1 MELRTVDP
9 RALRTNPANPRRTV
23 ASPEADAMLAA
34 SIAAIGI
41 IQPPLVRTD
50 GDELAIVAGHRRVA
64 AAIATD
70 LSGIQVLVTEVADGS
85 DDMRALSEN
94 IVRAALNPVD
104 QWRAVESLLARNWT
118 EAAIATALAL
128 PVRTVQKLH
137 LLGRIHP
144 KMLDT
149 MAAGDMPREEL
160 LRIIASAPLEEQAS
174 VWKKHKPR
182 KGSGVVWHEVA
193 RALSKRHMMAK
204 EACFGDDLAKAYGI
218 VWQEDL
224 FAPADEDGRYTT
236 DVEAF
241 FGAQMEWLREN
252 LPPRGVVLETDA
264 YGRGQLPKGAERVW
278 SGSVKKDDR
287 SGWYL
292 DPTSGRV
299 ESISY
304 RIPKPAAKG
313 RGGDDETAETPLAQ
327 RPRPPITKKGA
338 SLLGELRTQALHEAL
353 ATAPIEGSTLMA
365 LLILGYAGTNIAIAS
380 GRATSPP
387 GFTGASDIARHVF
400 VEGALT
406 DDPEVLQKAGRQML
420 IEILSCQENRTNSGI
435 AAGLA
440 GQAIGADNFLP
451 NLATSDFLATLSRS
465 VIEKAAAENGI
476 APKPRLRETRDGLI
490 QKFAKEGRFFHPI
503 ASFAPDGDELQSF
516 LTRARTPVPS
526 DLDSSDDSDDP
537 PFDVDPDPEADQPDD
552 VEAAA

>member
-9 RALRTNPANPRRTV
+9 RVLRTNPANPRRSLV
-23 ASPEADAMLAA
+23 SPEADAMLAA
-34 SIAAIGI
+34 SITAIGI

-50 GDELAIVAGHRRVA
+50 GDELVIVAGHRRVA
-64 AAIATD
+64 AAIATA
-70 LSGIQVLVTEVADGS
+70 LAGIEVLVTKAADGS
-85 DDMRALSEN
+85 DEMRALSEN

-104 QWRAVESLLARNWT
+104 QWRAMELLLARNWT

-160 LRIIASAPLEEQAS
+160 LRTIASAPLEEQAS

-182 KGSGVVWHEVA
+182 KGNGVVWHELA
-193 RALSKRHMMAK
+193 RALSRRRMMAK

-252 LPPRGVVLETDA
+252 LPPKGSVLEIDG

-278 SGSVKKDDR
+278 SGSARKDDH

-304 RIPKPAAKG
+304 RISKPTAKR
-313 RGGDDETAETPLAQ
+313 RGGGEEAEAPVAQ

-353 ATAPIEGSTLMA
+353 ATAPIEDSTLMA
-365 LLILGYAGTNIAIAS
+365 LLILGYAGSNVAISS
-380 GRATSPP
+380 GRASSPY
-387 GFTGASDIARHVF
+387 GFAGKAEIARHVF

-406 DDPEVLQKAGRQML
+406 DDPAVLQKTARQML
-420 IEILSCQENRTNSGI
+420 VEILSCREDRTNSGV
-435 AAGLA
+435 AARLA

-451 NLATSDFLATLSRS
+451 NLATSDFLATLSRPI
-465 VIEKAAAENGI
+465 IEKAAVENGI
-476 APKPRLRETRDGLI
+476 APKPRVRDTRDGLI
-490 QKFAKEGRFFHPI
+490 QKFAKEGRFFHPV
-503 ASFAPDGDELQSF
+503 AGFAPDGDELRAF
-516 LTRARTPVPS
+516 LTKDRAEVSPDPDNS
-526 DLDSSDDSDDP
+526 GEP
-537 PFDVDPDPEADQPDD
+537 PFDVDLDPEASELEDA
-552 VEAAA
+552 EAAA

>member
-41 IQPPLVRTD
+41 IQPPLVRAD
-50 GDELAIVAGHRRVA
+50 GDELVIVAGHRRVA

-70 LSGIQVLVTEVADGS
+70 LSEIQVLVTVVADGS

-104 QWRAVESLLARNWT
+104 QWRAVEMLLAKDWT
-118 EAAIATALAL
+118 DAAIATALAL

-137 LLGRIHP
+137 LLGRIYH

-160 LRIIASAPLEEQAS
+160 LRTIASAPLEEQAS

-193 RALSKRHMMAK
+193 RALSKRRMMAK

-236 DVEAF
+236 EVEAF

-264 YGRGQLPKGAERVW
+264 YGRGQLPKGAERIW
-278 SGSVKKDDR
+278 GTARKDDH

-304 RIPKPAAKG
+304 RISKPAAKG
-313 RGGDDETAETPLAQ
+313 RGGDDETAEKPVAQ

-365 LLILGYAGTNIAIAS
+365 LLILGYAGTNVAIAS

-387 GFTGASDIARHVF
+387 GFTGAGEIARHVF

-406 DDPEVLQKAGRQML
+406 DDPAVLHKAARQML
-420 IEILSCQENRTNSGI
+420 IEILSCEQNRTNSGI
-435 AAGLA
+435 AARLA

-451 NLATSDFLATLSRS
+451 NLATSDFLATLSRT
-465 VIEKAAAENGI
+465 VIEKAAADNGI

-516 LTRARTPVPS
+516 LTRARTPVPAA
-526 DLDSSDDSDDP
+526 LDGSDDSDEP
-537 PFDVDPDPEADQPDD
+537 PFDVDPDPEADELDD
-552 VEAAA
+552 VEVAA

>member
-9 RALRTNPANPRRTV
+9 RALRTNAANPRRSL

-34 SIAAIGI
+34 SITAIGI

-50 GDELAIVAGHRRVA
+50 GDELVIVAGHRRVA
-64 AAIATD
+64 AAITTD
-70 LSGIQVLVTEVADGS
+70 LVEIQVLVTDAADDS
-85 DDMRALSEN
+85 DEMRALSEN

-104 QWRAVESLLARNWT
+104 QWRAVESLLAKNWT

-160 LRIIASAPLEEQAS
+160 LRTIASAPLEEQAS

-182 KGSGVVWHEVA
+182 KGNGVVWHELA
-193 RALSKRHMMAK
+193 RALSKRRMMAK

-252 LPPRGVVLETDA
+252 LPPKGVLLEIDG

-278 SGSVKKDDR
+278 SGSVKKDDH

-299 ESISY
+299 ESVSY
-304 RIPKPAAKG
+304 RVSKPTAKR
-313 RGGDDETAETPLAQ
+313 RGGEDEAEVPAVQ

-353 ATAPIEGSTLMA
+353 ATAPIEDSTLMA
-365 LLILGYAGTNIAIAS
+365 LLILGYAGSNVSISS
-380 GRATSPP
+380 GRASSPY
-387 GFTGASDIARHVF
+387 GFAGANEIARHVF

-406 DDPEVLQKAGRQML
+406 DDPAVLQKTARQML
-420 IEILSCQENRTNSGI
+420 VEILSCREDRTNSGI
-435 AAGLA
+435 AARLA

-451 NLATSDFLATLSRS
+451 NLATSDFLVTLSRAI
-465 VIEKAAAENGI
+465 IEKAAVENGI
-476 APKPRLRETRDGLI
+476 APKPRVRDTRDGLI

-503 ASFAPDGDELQSF
+503 ASFAPDGDELNSF
-516 LTRARTPVPS
+516 LIKDQAEVPS
-526 DLDSSDDSDDP
+526 GPDDSDEP
-537 PFDVDPDPEADQPDD
+537 PFDVHPDPEADELDD

>member
-9 RALRTNPANPRRTV
+9 RVLRTNPANPRRTL

-50 GDELAIVAGHRRVA
+50 GEELVIVAGHRRVA

-70 LSGIQVLVTEVADGS
+70 LAEIQVLVAETADGS

-104 QWRAVESLLARNWT
+104 QWRAVELLLAKNWT

-160 LRIIASAPLEEQAS
+160 LRTIASAPLEEQAS

-182 KGSGVVWHEVA
+182 KGNGVVWHEVA
-193 RALSKRHMMAK
+193 RALSKRRMMAK

-236 DVEAF
+236 EVEAF

-252 LPPRGVVLETDA
+252 LPPKGVVLETDG

-292 DPTSGRV
+292 DPTSGKV

-304 RIPKPAAKG
+304 RISKPTAKR
-313 RGGDDETAETPLAQ
+313 RGGDDETAETPAAQ

-353 ATAPIEGSTLMA
+353 ATAPIEDSTLMA
-365 LLILGYAGTNIAIAS
+365 LLILGYAGSNVSISS
-380 GRATSPP
+380 GRASSPH
-387 GFTGASDIARHVF
+387 GFVGTGEIAQHIF
-400 VEGALT
+400 VDGALT
-406 DDPEVLQKAGRQML
+406 DDREVLQKTARQML
-420 IEILSCQENRTNSGI
+420 IQILSCREDRTNSGI
-435 AAGLA
+435 AARLA
-440 GQAIGADNFLP
+440 GQTIGGDNFLP
-451 NLATSDFLATLSRS
+451 NLATSDFLACLSRTI
-465 VIEKAAAENGI
+465 IEKAAAEHGV
-476 APKPRLRETRDGLI
+476 APKPRLRDTRDGLI

-503 ASFAPDGDELQSF
+503 ASFAPDGDELHSF
-516 LTRARTPVPS
+516 LTRDRTPAPS
-526 DLDSSDDSDDP
+526 ELDELDDSGEP
-537 PFDVDPDPEADQPDD
+537 PFDVDPDPEADELDD
-552 VEAAA
+552 VDAAA

>member
-9 RALRTNPANPRRTV
+9 RVLRTNPANPRRSL

-34 SIAAIGI
+34 SITAIGI

-50 GDELAIVAGHRRVA
+50 GDELVIVAGHRRVA

-70 LSGIQVLVTEVADGS
+70 LSGIEVLVTDAADDS
-85 DDMRALSEN
+85 DEMRALSEN

-104 QWRAVESLLARNWT
+104 QWRAVESLLAKNWT

-160 LRIIASAPLEEQAS
+160 LRTIASAPLEEQAS

-182 KGSGVVWHEVA
+182 KGNGVVWHELA
-193 RALSKRHMMAK
+193 RALSKRRMMAK
-204 EACFGDDLAKAYGI
+204 DASFGDDLGKAYGI
-218 VWQEDL
+218 LWQEDL

-252 LPPRGVVLETDA
+252 LPPKGVLLEIDG
-264 YGRGQLPKGAERVW
+264 YGRGQLPKGAERIW
-278 SGSVKKDDR
+278 GTARKDDH

-292 DPTSGRV
+292 DPTSGSV
-299 ESISY
+299 ESIAY
-304 RIPKPAAKG
+304 RVSKPTAKR
-313 RGGDDETAETPLAQ
+313 RGGAEEAEAPLAQ

-353 ATAPIEGSTLMA
+353 AAAPIEGSTLMA
-365 LLILGYAGTNIAIAS
+365 LLILGYAGSNVSISS
-380 GRATSPP
+380 GRASSPY
-387 GFTGASDIARHVF
+387 GFVGKAEIARNVF
-400 VEGALT
+400 VEGVLT
-406 DDPEVLQKAGRQML
+406 DDPAVLQKTARQML
-420 IEILSCQENRTNSGI
+420 VEILSCREDRTNSGI
-435 AAGLA
+435 AARLA

-451 NLATSDFLATLSRS
+451 NLATSDFLATLSRA

-503 ASFAPDGDELQSF
+503 ASFTPDGDELHSF
-516 LTRARTPVPS
+516 LTEDRAEV
-526 DLDSSDDSDDP
+526 SSDPDESDGP
-537 PFDVDPDPEADQPDD
+537 PFDVDPDPEEGELDEI
-552 VEAAA
+552 EAAA